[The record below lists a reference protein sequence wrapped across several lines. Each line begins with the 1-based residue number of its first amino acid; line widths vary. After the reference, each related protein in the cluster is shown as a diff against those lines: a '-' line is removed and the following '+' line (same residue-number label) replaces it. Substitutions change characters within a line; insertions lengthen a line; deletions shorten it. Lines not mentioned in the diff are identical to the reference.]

1 MKILRDYFK
10 KQQKRNALQSLKKQ
24 AMEELQVLHERERAQ
39 LVATLTRRNELEH
52 AVVASEAALN
62 KAREEN
68 GTSEE
73 MKVLEE
79 ILSTTQTQLNFIK
92 EEAAKAKADFEAKQ
106 EQVRKKLW
114 EQMQQ
119 KAGN

>member
-52 AVVASEAALN
+52 AVVASEAALT